1 MMKQE
6 NTKIVGKN
14 GIEVIVPLT
23 DKNKEYDLLEKAK
36 DFMDT
41 MNKKVELIDQGE
53 DPTTFEYFLNDLN
66 NQGEEVM
73 DKNDEMI
80 LVFNKE
86 VFESIGLIDDMLEV
100 DVLAPLSKEDY
111 EYMISLL
118 NDMWETGGS
127 VQRRGDMEEDM
138 TYLQPIPYTVIK
150 QGDKYFTYTRL
161 GGGGESRLHGKSSAG
176 LGGHANDIEYAW
188 NFEHL
193 LAVNNSR
200 ELEEEVFI
208 RDENGEEISS
218 HYELA
223 KDSVITGLMY
233 NQNTEV
239 DSLHLGVLNIISIP
253 EDWTVE
259 PKETDTLEGKF
270 LTKEEIQELDL
281 ENWTA
286 SALSVL
292 Q

>member
-1 MMKQE
+1 M
-6 NTKIVGKN
+6 T
-14 GIEVIVPLT
+14 
-23 DKNKEYDLLEKAK
+23 NKD
-36 DFMDT
+36 
-41 MNKKVELIDQGE
+41 N
-53 DPTTFEYFLNDLN
+53 
-66 NQGEEVM
+66 
-73 DKNDEMI
+73 EMI
-80 LVFNKE
+80 LVFDKE
-86 VFESIGLIDDMLEV
+86 VFESIGLIEDMLEV

-111 EYMISLL
+111 DYMISLL

-138 TYLQPIPYTVIK
+138 SYLQPIPYTVIK

-161 GGGGESRLHGKSSAG
+161 EGGGESRLHGKSSIG
-176 LGGHANDIEYAW
+176 VGGHQNSVEYAW

-208 RDENGEEISS
+208 RDENGEEINS

-233 NQNTEV
+233 NQKTEV

-270 LTKEEIQELDL
+270 LAKQEIQELDL
-281 ENWTA
+281 ENWTV

>member
-80 LVFNKE
+80 LVFDKE

-100 DVLAPLSKEDY
+100 DVLAPLTKEDY
-111 EYMISLL
+111 EYMIGLL

-138 TYLQPIPYTVIK
+138 SYLQPIPYTVIK
-150 QGDKYFTYTRL
+150 QGNKYFTYTRL
-161 GGGGESRLHGKSSAG
+161 EGGGESRLHGKSSIG
-176 LGGHANDIEYAW
+176 IGGHANNTEYAW
-188 NFEHL
+188 SFEHL

-208 RDENGEEISS
+208 RDENGEEIDF
-218 HYELA
+218 HYELT
-223 KDSVITGLMY
+223 KESVITGLMY
-233 NQNTEV
+233 NQTTEV

-253 EDWTVE
+253 ETWTVE

-270 LTKEEIQELDL
+270 LTKQEIQELDL

>member
-1 MMKQE
+1 MT
-6 NTKIVGKN
+6 N
-14 GIEVIVPLT
+14 
-23 DKNKEYDLLEKAK
+23 
-36 DFMDT
+36 
-41 MNKKVELIDQGE
+41 
-53 DPTTFEYFLNDLN
+53 
-66 NQGEEVM
+66 
-73 DKNDEMI
+73 KNDEMI
-80 LVFNKE
+80 LVFDKE
-86 VFESIGLIDDMLEV
+86 VFESIGMIEDMLEV

-111 EYMISLL
+111 KYMIGLL

-127 VQRRGDMEEDM
+127 VQRRGDMEKDM

-161 GGGGESRLHGKSSAG
+161 EGGGESRLHGKSSIG
-176 LGGHANDIEYAW
+176 IGGHANNTEYAW

-208 RDENGEEISS
+208 RDENGEEIDY
-218 HYELA
+218 HYDLA
-223 KDSVITGLMY
+223 KESIITGLMY
-233 NQNTEV
+233 NQKTEV
-239 DSLHLGVLNIISIP
+239 DSVHLGILNIIDIP
-253 EDWTVE
+253 KYWTVE

-270 LTKEEIQELDL
+270 LTKQEIQELDL

>member
-1 MMKQE
+1 M
-6 NTKIVGKN
+6 T
-14 GIEVIVPLT
+14 
-23 DKNKEYDLLEKAK
+23 NKD
-36 DFMDT
+36 
-41 MNKKVELIDQGE
+41 N
-53 DPTTFEYFLNDLN
+53 
-66 NQGEEVM
+66 
-73 DKNDEMI
+73 EMI
-80 LVFNKE
+80 LVFDKE

-138 TYLQPIPYTVIK
+138 SYLQPIPYTVIK

-161 GGGGESRLHGKSSAG
+161 EGGGESRLHGKSSIG
-176 LGGHANDIEYAW
+176 VGGHQNSVEYAW

-223 KDSVITGLMY
+223 KESTITGLMY
-233 NQNTEV
+233 NQDTEV
-239 DSLHLGVLNIISIP
+239 DSVHLGVLNIISIP
-253 EDWTVE
+253 ETWTVE

-270 LTKEEIQELDL
+270 LTKKEIQELDL
-281 ENWTA
+281 ENWTK

-292 Q
+292 K

>member
-1 MMKQE
+1 M
-6 NTKIVGKN
+6 T
-14 GIEVIVPLT
+14 
-23 DKNKEYDLLEKAK
+23 NKD
-36 DFMDT
+36 
-41 MNKKVELIDQGE
+41 N
-53 DPTTFEYFLNDLN
+53 
-66 NQGEEVM
+66 
-73 DKNDEMI
+73 EMI
-80 LVFNKE
+80 LVFDKE
-86 VFESIGLIDDMLEV
+86 VFESIGLIEDMLEV

-111 EYMISLL
+111 NYMISLL

-127 VQRRGDMEEDM
+127 VQRRGDMEKDVS
-138 TYLQPIPYTVIK
+138 YLQPIPYTVIK

-161 GGGGESRLHGKSSAG
+161 EGGGESRLHGKSSTG
-176 LGGHANDIEYAW
+176 IGGHANNFEYAW

-223 KDSVITGLMY
+223 KESTITGLMY
-233 NQNTEV
+233 NQDTEV
-239 DSLHLGVLNIISIP
+239 DSVHLGVLNIISIP
-253 EDWTVE
+253 ETWTVE

-270 LTKEEIQELDL
+270 LTKREIQELDL
-281 ENWTA
+281 ENWTK

>member
-23 DKNKEYDLLEKAK
+23 DKNKAYDLLEKAK
-36 DFMDT
+36 DFMNT
-41 MNKKVELIDQGE
+41 VNK
-53 DPTTFEYFLNDLN
+53 
-66 NQGEEVM
+66 EEVM
-73 DKNDEMI
+73 DKDNEMI
-80 LVFNKE
+80 LVFDKE
-86 VFESIGLIDDMLEV
+86 VFESIGLVEDMLEV

-127 VQRRGDMEEDM
+127 VKRRGDMEED
-138 TYLQPIPYTVIK
+138 TSYLQPIPYTVIK

-161 GGGGESRLHGKSSAG
+161 EGGGESRLYGKSSVG
-176 LGGHANDIEYAW
+176 IGGHMNHVEYAW

-193 LAVNNSR
+193 LAINNSR

-208 RDENGEEISS
+208 RDENGKEISS

-223 KDSVITGLMY
+223 KESTIIGLMY
-233 NQNTEV
+233 NQKTEV

-253 EDWTVE
+253 ETWTVE

-281 ENWTA
+281 ENWTK

-292 Q
+292 R

>member
-14 GIEVIVPLT
+14 GIEIIVPLT
-23 DKNKEYDLLEKAK
+23 DKNKAYDLLERTK
-36 DFMDT
+36 DFMGETNRKIERMESSEEST
-41 MNKKVELIDQGE
+41 MFQ
-53 DPTTFEYFLNDLN
+53 P
-66 NQGEEVM
+66 

-80 LVFNKE
+80 LVFDKE
-86 VFESIGLIDDMLEV
+86 VFESIGLIEDMLAV

-127 VQRRGDMEEDM
+127 VQRRGDMEKDM

-161 GGGGESRLHGKSSAG
+161 EGGGESRLHGKSSIG
-176 LGGHANDIEYAW
+176 VGGHQNSVEYAW

-208 RDENGEEISS
+208 RDENGEEIDY
-218 HYELA
+218 HYDMA
-223 KDSVITGLMY
+223 KDSVISGLMY
-233 NQNTEV
+233 NQKTEV

-253 EDWTVE
+253 ETWTVE

-270 LTKEEIQELDL
+270 LTKQEIQELDL

>member
-6 NTKIVGKN
+6 NTKIVGEN
-14 GIEVIVPLT
+14 GIEIIVPLT
-23 DKNKEYDLLEKAK
+23 DKNKEYELVERAK
-36 DFMDT
+36 DFM
-41 MNKKVELIDQGE
+41 
-53 DPTTFEYFLNDLN
+53 
-66 NQGEEVM
+66 EET
-73 DKNDEMI
+73 DEKIKRLESNEKSIEHTPNKNDEMI
-80 LVFNKE
+80 LVFDKE

-100 DVLAPLSKEDY
+100 DVLAPLRKEDY
-111 EYMISLL
+111 SYMITLL
-118 NDMWETGGS
+118 NDLWETGGS
-127 VQRRGDMEEDM
+127 VQRRGDMEKDM

-161 GGGGESRLHGKSSAG
+161 EGGGESRLHGKSSTG
-176 LGGHANDIEYAW
+176 LGGHMNHVEDAW

-223 KDSVITGLMY
+223 KESTITGLMY
-233 NQNTEV
+233 NQDTEV
-239 DSLHLGVLNIISIP
+239 DSVHLGVLNIISIP
-253 EDWTVE
+253 ETWSVE
-259 PKETDTLEGKF
+259 PKETDTLKGNF
-270 LTKEEIQELDL
+270 LTKEEIQKLDL

>member
-23 DKNKEYDLLEKAK
+23 DKNKEYELLEKAK
-36 DFMDT
+36 DFMNTVD
-41 MNKKVELIDQGE
+41 K
-53 DPTTFEYFLNDLN
+53 
-66 NQGEEVM
+66 EEIT

-80 LVFNKE
+80 LVFDKE
-86 VFESIGLIDDMLEV
+86 VFETIGLIEDMLEV

-111 EYMISLL
+111 DYMISLL

-138 TYLQPIPYTVIK
+138 SYLQPIPYTVIK

-161 GGGGESRLHGKSSAG
+161 EGGGESRLHGKSSIG
-176 LGGHANDIEYAW
+176 VGGHQNSVEYAW

-208 RDENGEEISS
+208 RDENGEEIDY
-218 HYELA
+218 HYDLA
-223 KDSVITGLMY
+223 KESTITGLMY
-233 NQNTEV
+233 NQDTEV
-239 DSLHLGVLNIISIP
+239 DSVHLGVLNIISIP
-253 EDWTVE
+253 ETWTVE

-281 ENWTA
+281 ENWTK

-292 Q
+292 K

>member
-1 MMKQE
+1 MT
-6 NTKIVGKN
+6 N
-14 GIEVIVPLT
+14 
-23 DKNKEYDLLEKAK
+23 
-36 DFMDT
+36 
-41 MNKKVELIDQGE
+41 
-53 DPTTFEYFLNDLN
+53 
-66 NQGEEVM
+66 
-73 DKNDEMI
+73 KNDEMI
-80 LVFNKE
+80 LVFDKE
-86 VFESIGLIDDMLEV
+86 VFESIGLIEDMLEV

-161 GGGGESRLHGKSSAG
+161 EGGGESRLHGKSSIG
-176 LGGHANDIEYAW
+176 VGGHQNSVEYAW

-208 RDENGEEISS
+208 YQENGEEIDY
-218 HYELA
+218 HYDLA

-233 NQNTEV
+233 NQKTEV
-239 DSLHLGVLNIISIP
+239 DSVHIGVLNVVNVP
-253 EDWTVE
+253 EGWTVE

>member
-1 MMKQE
+1 MT
-6 NTKIVGKN
+6 N
-14 GIEVIVPLT
+14 
-23 DKNKEYDLLEKAK
+23 
-36 DFMDT
+36 
-41 MNKKVELIDQGE
+41 
-53 DPTTFEYFLNDLN
+53 
-66 NQGEEVM
+66 
-73 DKNDEMI
+73 KNDEMI
-80 LVFNKE
+80 LVFEKK
-86 VFESIGLIDDMLEV
+86 VFESIGLIEDMLEV
-100 DVLAPLSKEDY
+100 DVLSPLSEEDY
-111 EYMISLL
+111 EAMLEVINHSW
-118 NDMWETGGS
+118 DVGGS
-127 VQRRGDMEEDM
+127 VQRRGDMEKDM

-161 GGGGESRLHGKSSAG
+161 EGGGESRLHGKSSAG
-176 LGGHANDIEYAW
+176 LGGHANNFEYAW

-223 KDSVITGLMY
+223 KESTITGLMY
-233 NQNTEV
+233 NQDTEV
-239 DSLHLGVLNIISIP
+239 DSVHLGVLNIISIP
-253 EDWTVE
+253 ETWTVE

-281 ENWTA
+281 ENWTK

>member
-36 DFMDT
+36 DFMNT
-41 MNKKVELIDQGE
+41 VN
-53 DPTTFEYFLNDLN
+53 
-66 NQGEEVM
+66 EEEIM
-73 DKNDEMI
+73 DKNDEQI
-80 LVFNKE
+80 LVFDKE

-100 DVLAPLSKEDY
+100 DVLAPLTKEDY

-127 VQRRGDMEEDM
+127 VQRRGDMEKNM
-138 TYLQPIPYTVIK
+138 AYLQPIPYTVIK

-161 GGGGESRLHGKSSAG
+161 EGGGESRLHGKSSAG
-176 LGGHANDIEYAW
+176 IGGHANNFEYAW

-223 KDSVITGLMY
+223 KESTITGLMY
-233 NQNTEV
+233 NQDTEV
-239 DSLHLGVLNIISIP
+239 DSVHLGVLNIINIP
-253 EDWTVE
+253 ETWTVE

-270 LTKEEIQELDL
+270 LTKREIQELDL

-286 SALSVL
+286 SALSIL
-292 Q
+292 E

>member
-23 DKNKEYDLLEKAK
+23 DKNKEYELLERAK
-36 DFMDT
+36 DFMDI

-73 DKNDEMI
+73 DKNDETI
-80 LVFNKE
+80 LVFGKE
-86 VFESIGLIDDMLEV
+86 VFETIGLIDDMLEV

-127 VQRRGDMEEDM
+127 VQRRGDMEED
-138 TYLQPIPYTVIK
+138 TSYLQPIPYTVIK

-161 GGGGESRLHGKSSAG
+161 EGGGESRLHGKSSIG
-176 LGGHANDIEYAW
+176 VGGHMNHIEYAW

-223 KDSVITGLMY
+223 KESTITGLMY
-233 NQNTEV
+233 NQDTEV
-239 DSLHLGVLNIISIP
+239 DSVHLGVLNIISIP
-253 EDWTVE
+253 ETWTVK

-281 ENWTA
+281 ENWTK

-292 Q
+292 K

>member
-6 NTKIVGKN
+6 NTKIVGEN
-14 GIEVIVPLT
+14 GIEIIIPLT
-23 DKNKEYDLLEKAK
+23 DKNKAYELVERAK
-36 DFMDT
+36 DFMEETNRKIERMESSEEST
-41 MNKKVELIDQGE
+41 MFQS
-53 DPTTFEYFLNDLN
+53 
-66 NQGEEVM
+66 

-80 LVFNKE
+80 LVFDKE

-111 EYMISLL
+111 EYMIGLL

-127 VQRRGDMEEDM
+127 VQRRGDMEEDI

-161 GGGGESRLHGKSSAG
+161 EGGGESRLHGKSSIG
-176 LGGHANDIEYAW
+176 VGGHQNSVEYAW

-208 RDENGEEISS
+208 RDENGEEINS

-233 NQNTEV
+233 NQKTEV

-270 LTKEEIQELDL
+270 LTKQEIQELDL

>member
-23 DKNKEYDLLEKAK
+23 DKNKAYDLLERAK
-36 DFMDT
+36 DFMDET
-41 MNKKVELIDQGE
+41 NRKIERMESS
-53 DPTTFEYFLNDLN
+53 
-66 NQGEEVM
+66 EESM
-73 DKNDEMI
+73 MFQPDKNDEMI
-80 LVFNKE
+80 LVFDKE

-100 DVLAPLSKEDY
+100 DVLAPLSKEDH

-138 TYLQPIPYTVIK
+138 SYLQPIPYTIIK
-150 QGDKYFTYTRL
+150 QGSKYFAYTRL
-161 GGGGESRLHGKSSAG
+161 EGGGESRLHGKSSAG
-176 LGGHANDIEYAW
+176 LGGHQNSVEYAW

-208 RDENGEEISS
+208 RDENGEEINS

-223 KDSVITGLMY
+223 KNSVIAGLMY
-233 NQNTEV
+233 NQKTEV
-239 DSLHLGVLNIISIP
+239 DSVHLGVLNIISIP

-270 LTKEEIQELDL
+270 LTKQEIQELDL
-281 ENWTA
+281 ENWTS

>member
-1 MMKQE
+1 M
-6 NTKIVGKN
+6 T
-14 GIEVIVPLT
+14 
-23 DKNKEYDLLEKAK
+23 NKD
-36 DFMDT
+36 
-41 MNKKVELIDQGE
+41 N
-53 DPTTFEYFLNDLN
+53 
-66 NQGEEVM
+66 
-73 DKNDEMI
+73 EMV
-80 LVFNKE
+80 LVFDKE

-118 NDMWETGGS
+118 NDMWDTGGS

-161 GGGGESRLHGKSSAG
+161 EGGGESRLHGKSSIG
-176 LGGHANDIEYAW
+176 TGGHANSFEYAW

-200 ELEEEVFI
+200 ELEEELFI
-208 RDENGEEISS
+208 YKENGEEIDF
-218 HYELA
+218 HYELT
-223 KDSVITGLMY
+223 KESVITGLMY
-233 NQNTEV
+233 NQTTEV
-239 DSLHLGVLNIISIP
+239 DSVHIGILNIIDIP
-253 EDWTVE
+253 ETWSVKA
-259 PKETDTLEGKF
+259 KETDTLEGEF
-270 LTKEEIQELDL
+270 LTKREIQKLDL
-281 ENWTA
+281 ENWTK

>member
-6 NTKIVGKN
+6 NTKIVGEN
-14 GIEVIVPLT
+14 GIEIIVPLT
-23 DKNKEYDLLEKAK
+23 DKNKEYELVERAK
-36 DFMDT
+36 DFM
-41 MNKKVELIDQGE
+41 
-53 DPTTFEYFLNDLN
+53 
-66 NQGEEVM
+66 EET
-73 DKNDEMI
+73 DEKIKRLESNEKSIEHTPNKNDEMI
-80 LVFNKE
+80 LVFDKE

-111 EYMISLL
+111 SYMITLL
-118 NDMWETGGS
+118 NDLWETGGS

-138 TYLQPIPYTVIK
+138 SYLQPIPYTVIK

-161 GGGGESRLHGKSSAG
+161 EGGGESRLHGKSSIG
-176 LGGHANDIEYAW
+176 VGGHMNHIEDAW

-208 RDENGEEISS
+208 YQENGEEIDY
-218 HYELA
+218 HYDLA

-233 NQNTEV
+233 NQKTEV
-239 DSLHLGVLNIISIP
+239 DSVHLGVLNVVNVP
-253 EDWTVE
+253 EGWTVE
-259 PKETDTLEGKF
+259 SKETDTLEGKF